1 MRDTPVIE
9 IYEATKRYT
18 SVMSRPPAVDTVSL
32 DVWKGELLVI
42 LGESGS
48 GKTTLLKAI
57 NRLIPLTSGR
67 IAVEGK
73 DIARGSPV
81 RLRRRIGYAFQGVG
95 LFPHMSVAANVAIT
109 PRLLKWEAIEVT
121 RRVDELLAMV
131 GLPPADFRDRRP
143 TELSG
148 GQRQRVGVAR
158 ALSAA
163 PEIVLL
169 DEPFGALDP
178 LTRDELQGE
187 YRAIHDRLGLTTVM
201 VTHDMNEALLM
212 ADRIGVMKDGR
223 LLQLGTPHELLA
235 EPAGPYVRRLM
246 RKPREQA
253 DRVEAMLAG
262 EAAAKSAGTG
272 TPPQAGPERSEG
284 PGDASH
290 FKQGAPD
297 LRFAR
302 DRLRENREREA
313 NAGMDDT
320 LSIEDEPESDT
331 GAPPA

>member
-1 MRDTPVIE
+1 MSDTPVIE
-9 IYEATKRYT
+9 IYEATKRYA
-18 SVMSRPPAVDTVSL
+18 SSSARPPAVDTVSL

-67 IAVEGK
+67 ISVEGRE
-73 DIARGSPV
+73 IAKGSPV

-109 PRLLKWEAIEVT
+109 PRLLKWEAIEIS
-121 RRVDELLAMV
+121 RRVDELLALV
-131 GLPPADFRDRRP
+131 GLPPEDFRDRRP

-158 ALSAA
+158 ALAAA
-163 PEIVLL
+163 PGIMLL

-235 EPAGPYVRRLM
+235 EPADAYVERLM
-246 RKPREQA
+246 SKPREQA

-262 EAAAKSAGTG
+262 DATTQSGDPPPGGSVGT
-272 TPPQAGPERSEG
+272 RSV
-284 PGDASH
+284 
-290 FKQGAPD
+290 
-297 LRFAR
+297 
-302 DRLRENREREA
+302 
-313 NAGMDDT
+313 
-320 LSIEDEPESDT
+320 EDEPESDT

>member
-1 MRDTPVIE
+1 MCDTPVIE

-18 SVMSRPPAVDTVSL
+18 SSTSRPPAVDTVSL
-32 DVWKGELLVI
+32 DVWKSEFLVI

-57 NRLIPLTSGR
+57 NRLTPLTAGQ
-67 IAVEGK
+67 ITVEGK
-73 DIARGSPV
+73 DIAKGPPA

-109 PRLLKWEAIEVT
+109 PRLLKWDAIEVT
-121 RRVDELLAMV
+121 RRVNELLEMV
-131 GLPPADFRDRRP
+131 GLPPREFRDRRP
-143 TELSG
+143 AELSG

-158 ALSAA
+158 ALAAA
-163 PEIVLL
+163 PGIMLL
-169 DEPFGALDP
+169 DEPFGALDL
-178 LTRDELQGE
+178 LTRDELQRE

-212 ADRIGVMKDGR
+212 ADRIGVMKDGQ

-235 EPAGPYVRRLM
+235 EPADAYVQRLM
-246 RKPREQA
+246 SKPREQA

-262 EAAAKSAGTG
+262 EATTKPARFGA
-272 TPPQAGPERSEG
+272 PPQAGPERSEG
-284 PGDASH
+284 PGHAPAVEKGD
-290 FKQGAPD
+290 PD
-297 LRFAR
+297 LRFAQ
-302 DRLRENREREA
+302 DRLRQKQQRDAKART
-313 NAGMDDT
+313 DDT